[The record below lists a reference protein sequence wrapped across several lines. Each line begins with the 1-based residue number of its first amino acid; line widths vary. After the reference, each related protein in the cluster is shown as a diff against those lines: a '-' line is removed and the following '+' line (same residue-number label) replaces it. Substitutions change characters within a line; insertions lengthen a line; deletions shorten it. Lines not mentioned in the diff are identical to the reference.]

1 MFDAIAHKVAAP
13 APDSRRRARYRSCFE
28 QSEGSGVKM
37 APEPSVWPQSRRKEA
52 FVRHTHGAHA
62 RRTPRRVPLRHYRR
76 SAMSRTSRSVPS
88 QPMQASVMDCPYTP
102 PPTGWL
108 PSTR

>member
-37 APEPSVWPQSRRKEA
+37 APEPNVWPQSRRKEA
-52 FVRHTHGAHA
+52 FVR
-62 RRTPRRVPLRHYRR
+62 
-76 SAMSRTSRSVPS
+76 
-88 QPMQASVMDCPYTP
+88 
-102 PPTGWL
+102 
-108 PSTR
+108 